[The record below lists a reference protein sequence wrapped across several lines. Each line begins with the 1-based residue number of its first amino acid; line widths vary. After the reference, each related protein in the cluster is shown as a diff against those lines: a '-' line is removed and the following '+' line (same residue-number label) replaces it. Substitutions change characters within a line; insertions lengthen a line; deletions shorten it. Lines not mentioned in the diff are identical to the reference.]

1 MKSAGTCILVKM
13 PLLLF
18 PSDFSWMTWIKNAL
32 RLNCF
37 CTGRGAVSRQ
47 GVSYLQLD
55 LESVQ
60 LFGGTR
66 CVLWVSAAYRKA
78 ED

>member
-1 MKSAGTCILVKM
+1 M
-13 PLLLF
+13 
-18 PSDFSWMTWIKNAL
+18 
-32 RLNCF
+32 
-37 CTGRGAVSRQ
+37 SRQ

>member
-1 MKSAGTCILVKM
+1 MSG
-13 PLLLF
+13 
-18 PSDFSWMTWIKNAL
+18 
-32 RLNCF
+32 
-37 CTGRGAVSRQ
+37 Q

-60 LFGGTR
+60 LFGSTH